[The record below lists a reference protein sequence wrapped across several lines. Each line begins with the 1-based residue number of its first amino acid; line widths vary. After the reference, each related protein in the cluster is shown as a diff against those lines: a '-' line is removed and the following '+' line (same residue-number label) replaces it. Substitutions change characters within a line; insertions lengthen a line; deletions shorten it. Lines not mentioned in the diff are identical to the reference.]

1 MAQCFRTVATKSINA
16 PAVVFAKDYPCLTL
30 GAAGLREHG
39 AARDPDQSSP
49 TFDGVVVCRE
59 IARRIAMQLQSTHY
73 CLRPQIVG
81 GGIGDH
87 FGQSDAGESVV
98 QCRSR
103 SFGGISVSAR
113 LLRFAQPVQNPA
125 ARVIPPKTNACGISV
140 LCLAQQ
146 HQLTYRLGPRQQ
158 RKIANVIPRSSSPGR
173 CIIGLV
179 LPMRVYQTPNSTKG
193 SITTAGFTRKL
204 EPSCQNLGEYMPVR
218 WPSASACMSNIK
230 PGSPKKPPGST
241 MSNEKYARVG

>member
-125 ARVIPPKTNACGISV
+125 ARVIPAETIDCGTSV
-140 LCLAQQ
+140 LCFGAASSLCLPSPAS
-146 HQLTYRLGPRQQ
+146 TTTDNRQ
-158 RKIANVIPRSSSPGR
+158 RRTTKFLSSTLHHEVSY
-173 CIIGLV
+173 
-179 LPMRVYQTPNSTKG
+179 LPMRVSQTPNSTEG
-193 SITTAGFTRKL
+193 SIIATVFTASMSL
-204 EPSCQNLGEYMPVR
+204 PVEIWENT
-218 WPSASACMSNIK
+218 WPVAGRALA
-230 PGSPKKPPGST
+230 P
-241 MSNEKYARVG
+241 A

>member
-125 ARVIPPKTNACGISV
+125 ARVIPAETIDCGTSV
-140 LCLAQQ
+140 LCFGAASSLCLPSPASTTTEKPTSH
-146 HQLTYRLGPRQQ
+146 HQVSLLN
-158 RKIANVIPRSSSPGR
+158 AASS
-173 CIIGLV
+173 GLV
-179 LPMRVYQTPNSTKG
+179 PADARIPNTERNRRKHHRHG
-193 SITTAGFTRKL
+193 VHRGAG
-204 EPSCQNLGEYMPVR
+204 
-218 WPSASACMSNIK
+218 AC
-230 PGSPKKPPGST
+230 
-241 MSNEKYARVG
+241 